1 MYFVIG
7 TIDNEIVL
15 PTPILDESPQ
25 GYHLEDRMQV
35 TVKSAANDKTSTV
48 EFRLGEGSDAP
59 TEQQLITWMENGDL
73 VRVVC
78 STVSARPFIHQDG
91 KQYRS
96 RGSEKEI
103 NGQTAVLDTLII
115 FAGQS
120 ISPAADPFDL
130 DDEVRKARGAFKRA
144 QREFRQRLNAERV
157 DKTKAQM
164 DERVA
169 KMREARAKQQ
179 QAQPP
184 AGAAD
189 PAASGRRGK

>member
-7 TIDNEIVL
+7 TIDNAITL
-15 PTPILDESPQ
+15 PTPILDDSPQ

-35 TVKSAANDKTSTV
+35 TVKSAANDKTTTI
-48 EFRLGEGSDAP
+48 EFRLGPDSDAP
-59 TEQQLITWMENGDL
+59 AEQQLIAWMEGGDL

-78 STVSARPFIHQDG
+78 STVSARPFVHQDG

-103 NGQTAVLDTLII
+103 NGQTAVLDTLIV

-120 ISPAADPFDL
+120 ITPAADAFDVE
-130 DDEVRKARGAFKRA
+130 DEVRKARGSYKKA

-157 DKTKAQM
+157 EKAKAQM
-164 DERVA
+164 EERVA
-169 KMREARAKQQ
+169 KMKEARAKQQ
-179 QAQPP
+179 QAHTS
-184 AGAAD
+184 
-189 PAASGRRGK
+189 AASTGGRRNK

>member
-7 TIDNEIVL
+7 TIDNAITL
-15 PTPILDESPQ
+15 PTPVLDDSQQ

-35 TVKSAANDKTSTV
+35 TVKSAANDKTTTV
-48 EFRLGEGSDAP
+48 EFRLGPDSDAP
-59 TEQQLITWMENGDL
+59 TEQQLIAWMENGDL

-120 ISPAADPFDL
+120 ITPATDAINI
-130 DDEVRKARGAFKRA
+130 DDEVRKARGAYKRA

-157 DKTKAQM
+157 EKTKAQM

-169 KMREARAKQQ
+169 KMRESRAKQQ
-179 QAQPP
+179 QASP
-184 AGAAD
+184 AAAD
-189 PAASGRRGK
+189 PAAPGRRGK